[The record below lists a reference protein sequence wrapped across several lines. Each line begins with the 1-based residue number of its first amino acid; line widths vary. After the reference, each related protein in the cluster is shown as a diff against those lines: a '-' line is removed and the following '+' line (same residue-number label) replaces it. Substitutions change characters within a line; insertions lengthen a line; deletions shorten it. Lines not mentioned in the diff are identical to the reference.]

1 MKLVLLYI
9 KLCLFVALTLVK
21 FNPTFAFSEG
31 KDKFSSAIA
40 KKQFSFPKSNF
51 EKESFFN
58 QHLVFIDEL
67 SYFDSEIEE
76 EGADN
81 DVDEIVVFKERLRLV
96 TYRKFNEKHSK
107 LQLALNNSPVP
118 YKTPIFVRHN
128 VFRI

>member
-9 KLCLFVALTLVK
+9 KLCLFVVLTFVK
-21 FNPTFAFSEG
+21 FNPIFAFSEG

-40 KKQFSFPKSNF
+40 KEQFSLPKSNL
-51 EKESFFN
+51 EEASFFN

-81 DVDEIVVFKERLRLV
+81 DVDEIVVFEERVRLV

-107 LQLALNNSPVP
+107 LQLALNNAPVP
-118 YKTPIFVRHN
+118 YKTPVFVRHN